1 MGRNLWRICLLL
13 FLSIL
18 FIIPL
23 ANAAGL
29 LDSLFGAGGETSKK
43 KDDVEEQGV
52 SEDQATVGFS
62 PVNKATIEPDKI
74 RGI

>member
-1 MGRNLWRICLLL
+1 
-13 FLSIL
+13 
-18 FIIPL
+18 L

-29 LDSLFGAGGETSKK
+29 LDSLFGAGGETSKKK

-62 PVNKATIEPDKI
+62 PVNKATIELDRI